1 VDVLG
6 ARTHSNEASW
16 NSPQHR
22 ELLQEP
28 HGQRKALEA
37 AFETQGRADETLVR
51 EELKSLNHSHWKL
64 AALLDLT
71 KFVFAR
77 RAI

>member
-6 ARTHSNEASW
+6 ARTHSNEAGW

-22 ELLQEP
+22 KSLQEL
-28 HGQRKALEA
+28 HGQRKALDA
-37 AFETQGRADETLVR
+37 AFEIQGGADETLVR
-51 EELKSLNHSHWKL
+51 EDLKSLNHAHRKF

-71 KFVFAR
+71 KFFLAR